1 MKKILLTIC
10 FAVISLS
17 MFAVKATTAAIT
29 VIQSDGTPITVYLH
43 GDEDFS
49 WYTDAQGNLLER
61 NGNDFTRIS
70 MSKEA
75 FFAKARSLRS
85 SNMAKRIGIGT
96 RTPAYFPHV
105 GSPKALVILVQFPD
119 SSATDSTS
127 HFTSSDPK
135 KTFNDYLNGKGKLTN
150 YGMMENRNYGSVYQ
164 YFNDMSGGLFTP
176 QFDVVGPYTMSHLS
190 SYYGKDKSSSYH
202 DINLREM
209 VAEACDSANKYVDF
223 SQYDNNGDGT
233 VDLVYIIYAGYSQS
247 NGAPNDAIWPQ
258 AFSLNS
264 GSYDGKK
271 IGFCGVNNE
280 LNYSPGYPDKA
291 PYKRINGIGLFCHEF
306 SHTLG
311 LPDLYSGLAVDNQEM
326 EYWDLMDGGEY
337 TDNGYTPTPYTPW
350 EKEVMGWTTLKSLA
364 DDSIKVSL
372 SPDSALKIESD
383 TKQYVILQNMQNEG
397 WASKMLGH
405 GLLVYRIDYGT
416 RTAVNMSDMPNAT
429 SGKPGITVIPADGL
443 LISSYNV
450 DKGKY
455 KFSEYIESQ
464 AGDPFPGSQNVDSLL
479 QFTLNDG
486 VVINKPLYKITEET
500 SGDVTFY
507 YLKKPSSNVS
517 TGINGV
523 SVLPQNPDN
532 RIFTIDGRFA
542 GTDASILPRGIYII
556 NHKKIVVGI

>member
-10 FAVISLS
+10 FAIVSLGV
-17 MFAVKATTAAIT
+17 FAVKAIT
-29 VIQSDGTPITVYLH
+29 SPITIIQSDGTPITVFLH

-49 WYTDAQGNLLER
+49 WYTDAKGNILER
-61 NGNDFTRIS
+61 HGNDFTKIA
-70 MSKEA
+70 MSKEE
-75 FFAKARSLRS
+75 FFAKARLARS
-85 SNMAKRIGIGT
+85 KNMVRRIPIGT

-135 KTFNDYLNGKGKLTN
+135 KTFNDYLNAKGELTN

-247 NGAPNDAIWPQ
+247 NGAPDDAIWPQ

-280 LNYSPGYPDKA
+280 LNYSPGYLSKA
-291 PYKRINGIGLFCHEF
+291 P
-306 SHTLG
+306 
-311 LPDLYSGLAVDNQEM
+311 
-326 EYWDLMDGGEY
+326 
-337 TDNGYTPTPYTPW
+337 
-350 EKEVMGWTTLKSLA
+350 
-364 DDSIKVSL
+364 
-372 SPDSALKIESD
+372 
-383 TKQYVILQNMQNEG
+383 
-397 WASKMLGH
+397 
-405 GLLVYRIDYGT
+405 
-416 RTAVNMSDMPNAT
+416 
-429 SGKPGITVIPADGL
+429 
-443 LISSYNV
+443 
-450 DKGKY
+450 
-455 KFSEYIESQ
+455 
-464 AGDPFPGSQNVDSLL
+464 
-479 QFTLNDG
+479 
-486 VVINKPLYKITEET
+486 
-500 SGDVTFY
+500 
-507 YLKKPSSNVS
+507 
-517 TGINGV
+517 
-523 SVLPQNPDN
+523 
-532 RIFTIDGRFA
+532 
-542 GTDASILPRGIYII
+542 
-556 NHKKIVVGI
+556 